1 MFEAKTNIMETK
13 NISHYRKLF
22 SRQLTALFLRVWQ
35 VNFRKG
41 NNLFWY
47 KTLRNQL
54 KARKSRDKMAK
65 QGLEV
70 PPVMIF
76 SITNRC
82 NLNCAGCYA
91 HAQKRNISKELSS
104 GRIRGLF
111 SEASDLGTGIILLA
125 GGEPLMRRDVLE
137 AAAAQDSTL
146 FPVFTNGLLLQN
158 GYMDLFNNNR
168 NLIPVLSL
176 EGDMLKT
183 DNRRGNGVYDKVIDA
198 ATEMKKQ
205 KMFYGMSITLN
216 RNNFE
221 ETMSPDFIN
230 NYYELGCR
238 LFFFVEYVPS
248 GNGDINKC
256 LTVEQKSRMS
266 SRLTNLRLVFPS
278 LFIALPGDEEQYGGC
293 LAAGRGFVHVSSTGD
308 LEPCPFAPWSDVNL
322 ASKSLVE
329 GLQSDFLRD
338 IRAEHSRLKESE
350 GGCTLWENREWT
362 REILNK
368 SRERS
373 LEPAGGKEESRIIA

>member
-1 MFEAKTNIMETK
+1 MFEAKINIMKTK
-13 NISHYRKLF
+13 DISYYRKRF
-22 SRQLTALFLRVWQ
+22 SRQMTAMFLKILQ
-35 VNFRKG
+35 INFARG
-41 NNLFWY
+41 NNMFWLRA
-47 KTLRNQL
+47 LRNQI
-54 KARKSRDKMAK
+54 KAHRNRNKMAK
-65 QGLEV
+65 KGLEV

-91 HAQKRNISKELSS
+91 HAQKRNINNELSTD
-104 GRIRGLF
+104 RIKGLF

-137 AAAAQDSTL
+137 AASAQEETL

-176 EGDMLKT
+176 EGDILRT
-183 DNRRGNGVYDKVIDA
+183 DNRRGRGVYKKVVDA
-198 ATEMKKQ
+198 ASEMKRQ
-205 KMFYGMSITLN
+205 KMFYGMAITIN

-221 ETMSPDFIN
+221 EVMSPDFIN
-230 NYYELGCR
+230 EYYELGCR

-248 GNGDINKC
+248 GNGDINNC
-256 LTVEQKSRMS
+256 LSEEQKSRMS
-266 SRLTNLRLVFPS
+266 SRLTNLRLVFSS

-308 LEPCPFAPWSDVNL
+308 LEPCPFAPWSDMNL
-322 ASKSLVE
+322 AGMSLAE
-329 GLQSDFLRD
+329 GLQSEFLKN
-338 IRAEHSRLKESE
+338 IRAEHSKLKESA
-350 GGCTLWENREWT
+350 GGCTLWENREWARDILDKT
-362 REILNK
+362 ANKELEIISVK
-368 SRERS
+368 
-373 LEPAGGKEESRIIA
+373 EPSRIIA